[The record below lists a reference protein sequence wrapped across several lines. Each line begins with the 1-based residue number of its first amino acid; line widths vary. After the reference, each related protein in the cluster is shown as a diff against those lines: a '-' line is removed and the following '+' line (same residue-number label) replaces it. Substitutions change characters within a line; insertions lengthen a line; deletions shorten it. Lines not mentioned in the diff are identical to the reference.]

1 MLAKLI
7 YLVSGVFFTSIIL
20 KNYHLLDTVPGDL
33 LKAKIIFILLAL
45 FVQVLKHI
53 LMAYNFYGN
62 FKKINID
69 FSYLEVL
76 KLTFVYIYLCV
87 ATPFVGAGG
96 VIAFIDYAKTKHISK
111 MKVASSTFLALLQ
124 DFLSFVLIIIFAL
137 LFFSSNLE
145 DFPVDYIV
153 GFLSIGLI
161 MTFLVFLGIFRHDLL
176 VSFFK
181 LLQRLGNFLI
191 YKLHRKV
198 HFDESWAERNVKIA
212 HECFIDLKK
221 DPIFYLKMIFV
232 SFSVH
237 ILNIITLALVAWAFR
252 ESVSFS
258 KMTSIYVVLNTLES
272 FSPTPNGIGWIE
284 SLVPEYMTSYLGFSA
299 GNSLILITI
308 FRLVYFYIPLT
319 IGFYLSYLL
328 WKKPKKL

>member
-1 MLAKLI
+1 MFAKLI
-7 YLVSGVFFTSIIL
+7 YLVSGAFFISIVL
-20 KNYHLLDTVPGDL
+20 KNYHLLDTIPQDL
-33 LKAKIIFILLAL
+33 LKAKLIFLLLAL
-45 FVQVLKHI
+45 LVQVIKHL
-53 LMAYNFYGN
+53 LMAYNFYAN
-62 FKKINID
+62 FKKINIE
-69 FSYLEVL
+69 FSYQEVL

-87 ATPFVGAGG
+87 ATPFIGAGG
-96 VIAFIDYAKTKHISK
+96 VIAFIDYAKTKDISK
-111 MKVASSTFLALLQ
+111 MKVASSTFIALLQ
-124 DFLSFVLIIIFAL
+124 DFISFVLIIILAL

-145 DFPVDYIV
+145 DFPVDYIL

-176 VSFFK
+176 VTFFK
-181 LLQRLGNFLI
+181 LLQKIGNFLT
-191 YKLHRKV
+191 YKLHKRI
-198 HFDESWAERNVKIA
+198 HFDETWAERNIKIA

-221 DPIFYLKMIFV
+221 DPNFYLKMVFV

-237 ILNIITLALVAWAFR
+237 FLNILTLGLVAWAFK

-299 GNSLILITI
+299 GNSLILITV
-308 FRLVYFYIPLT
+308 FRLIYFYLPLLL
-319 IGFYLSYLL
+319 GFYFSYIL
-328 WKKPKKL
+328 WKKLKNN